1 MTRHLYLFL
10 LLFLLCAV
18 GVWSW
23 MARPWEGWGLETDDG
38 GKAHQ
43 GIVIDR
49 YDRLLDEY
57 VSLGSYT
64 ALHRMNTDYTAQTTM
79 LIEDVLQLGSAMEP
93 DAEKRMRVLF
103 LDSTMQELL
112 DSVHAQYTDIRD
124 LENDF
129 DRAFKEQERK
139 DPNFR
144 RPHVYTQI
152 GRLGRNVVVNDTLIG
167 ISLDMYL
174 GADSPFYNGRF
185 TYEQRSRMNR
195 SHIVSDAIEA
205 YTQQRKRQSSNL
217 PPSYDPLLS
226 PSPLSNPR

>member
-10 LLFLLCAV
+10 LLILLCAV

-23 MARPWEGWGLETDDG
+23 LARPWEGWMLEDDG
-38 GKAHQ
+38 DSKAQ
-43 GIVIDR
+43 RGFVIDR
-49 YDRLLDEY
+49 YDRILDEY

-93 DAEKRMRVLF
+93 DAEKRMRYLF

-112 DSVHAQYTDIRD
+112 DSVHAQYNDIRD
-124 LENDF
+124 LEADF
-129 DRAFKEQERK
+129 ERAFKEQERK
-139 DPNFR
+139 DPMFR

-152 GRLGRNVVVNDTLIG
+152 GRLGRNIVVNDTLIG

-174 GADSPFYNGRF
+174 GTDSPFYDGRF
-185 TYEQRSRMNR
+185 SDEQRQHMTR
-195 SHIVSDAIEA
+195 SDIVNDAIKA
-205 YTQQRKRQSSNL
+205 YTGRQQT
-217 PPSYDPLLS
+217 P
-226 PSPLSNPR
+226 